1 MLSLP
6 FALIGGVW
14 AMWLLNYNPS
24 IAVAVGF
31 IALAGVAAETG
42 VAMLLYLDH
51 AWEDV
56 TRDGRKPTLAE
67 LVGAIEHGAV
77 NRLRPKLMTA
87 DRGTDGRGDGHVH
100 HPYSGRDSRSVL
112 PVAPPRDREDGNVNL
127 TR

>member
-14 AMWLLNYNPS
+14 AMWLLDFNLS

-42 VAMLLYLDH
+42 VVMLLYLDH
-51 AWEDV
+51 AWRDI
-56 TRDGRKPTLAE
+56 TRDGRQPTRAD

-77 NRLRPKLMTA
+77 NRLRPKLMTVA
-87 DRGTDGRGDGHVH
+87 AIMVPYLYSELRQAGKSGH
-100 HPYSGRDSRSVL
+100 G
-112 PVAPPRDREDGNVNL
+112 
-127 TR
+127 